1 MSFPKPDDVANQTK
15 FAAFVGVSQ
24 QAISQLK
31 NKNVFPEGGTY
42 AEWLAAYLERLRAE
56 AAGRD
61 QDERL
66 SQVRIR
72 ETEMS
77 ANLKELDYLE
87 RLRKIILIDDLSPMM
102 TALYSAIQF
111 NVMSAQERI
120 IEAVESK
127 HAIKLDDDDVGKP
140 LRDALASVAG
150 STREFIESLASNDD
164 GVTADGADADGG
176 VVAEVPE
183 ATS

>member
-1 MSFPKPDDVANQTK
+1 MSFPNPNDVANQTK

-31 NKNVFPEGGTY
+31 NKNVFPDGGTY
-42 AEWLAAYLERLRAE
+42 AEWLSAYLERLRAE

-87 RLRKIILIDDLSPMM
+87 RLGKIILVADLSPLV
-102 TALYSAIQF
+102 TELFSSIQF

-140 LRDALASVAG
+140 LRDALASVADG
-150 STREFIESLASNDD
+150 TREFIGAIASSV
-164 GVTADGADADGG
+164 GGATADGADADGG

-183 ATS
+183 AAS

>member
-1 MSFPKPDDVANQTK
+1 MSFPKPNDIANQTK

-42 AEWLAAYLERLRAE
+42 ADWLNAYLERLRSE
-56 AAGRD
+56 ASGRE

-66 SQVRIR
+66 SHVRIR
-72 ETEMS
+72 DTEMA

-87 RLRKIILIDDLSPMM
+87 KLKKIIWVDDLSPML
-102 TALYSAIQF
+102 TALLGAIQF

-120 IEAVESK
+120 IEAIESK
-127 HAIKLDDDDVGKP
+127 HGIKLEDDDVGKP
-140 LRDALASVAG
+140 LRTALESVASG
-150 STREFIESLASNDD
+150 ALEFESLLTSSN
-164 GVTADGADADGG
+164 GSADTNSADANSGM
-176 VVAEVPE
+176 VPKVSQ